1 MHFRAKGLSTT
12 VLNSIYAL
20 CMASII
26 TACGGGGGSNSK
38 PTLSSSSS
46 SSVVSSAPASSS
58 SSSVVSS
65 VVSSDATSS
74 AISSV
79 SSSATSSSSVES
91 SVSSATSSNSSVGVS
106 TLVPI
111 TVDGKNVKFGG
122 EIASVA
128 GPSLF
133 WSNTGWGGEKY
144 YNANV
149 VSWVKQDWNAKLI
162 RASMGVEENGGYIQS
177 PAANKARVVSV
188 VDAAIANNMYV
199 IIDWHSHNAHNYK
212 TEAIA
217 FFQDMAT
224 TYGAN
229 PNVIYEIFNEPLNK
243 YTDIGKTTSALVW
256 SDVIKPYALDV
267 IAAIRA
273 IDPDNLIIVGTPTWS
288 QDVDVAA
295 NSPITGYDNI
305 AYTLHF
311 YAATHKQFLR
321 NKATTAMNKGI
332 ALFVTEW
339 GSVEASGDGAVDT
352 VETATWL
359 DFLKTNNISHA
370 NWALNDKA
378 EGASALTV
386 GSSANGN
393 WTDANLT
400 TSGALVKEAI
410 KNW

>member
-1 MHFRAKGLSTT
+1 M
-12 VLNSIYAL
+12 
-20 CMASII
+20 
-26 TACGGGGGSNSK
+26 
-38 PTLSSSSS
+38 
-46 SSVVSSAPASSS
+46 
-58 SSSVVSS
+58 
-65 VVSSDATSS
+65 
-74 AISSV
+74 
-79 SSSATSSSSVES
+79 
-91 SVSSATSSNSSVGVS
+91 
-106 TLVPI
+106 PI
-111 TVDGKNVKFGG
+111 TVEGKNLKFGG
-122 EIASVA
+122 EIASIA

-133 WSNTGWGGEKY
+133 WSNTYWGGDKY

-162 RASMGVEENGGYIQS
+162 RASMGVEADGGYIED
-177 PAANKARVVSV
+177 PDANKARVISV

-199 IIDWHSHNAHNYK
+199 IIDWHSHNAHDYK
-212 TEAIA
+212 AEAIA
-217 FFQDMAT
+217 FFEEMAT
-224 TYGAN
+224 KYGAN
-229 PNVIYEIFNEPLNK
+229 HNVIYEIYNEPLNQ

-311 YAATHKQFLR
+311 YAATHKLYLR
-321 NKATTAMNKGI
+321 NKATAAMNKGI

-339 GSVEASGDGAVDT
+339 GSVEASGDGDVDA
-352 VETATWL
+352 VETAAWL

-370 NWALNDKA
+370 NWALNDKD
-378 EGASALTV
+378 EGASALLPN
-386 GSSANGN
+386 SSATGN
-393 WTDANLT
+393 WNDADLT
-400 TSGALVKEAI
+400 TSGILVKDAI